1 LSPVGRVRARESLVE
16 LRRDGRR
23 ARSGPLWVDW
33 LPAGDEPDAE
43 SLACLAFAIGRPVG
57 PAVVRNRLRRRLR
70 AIVRALAPG
79 LAPGVYLIGA
89 RPPAAI
95 ATYKELETHVT
106 SALRQL
112 GACS

>member
-1 LSPVGRVRARESLVE
+1 MTVGRVRGRGTFAE

-33 LPAGDEPDAE
+33 LPSPLGVPR
-43 SLACLAFAIGRPVG
+43 LALAVGRPVG

-70 AIVRALAPG
+70 AIVGDLVPRLAPG
-79 LAPGVYLIGA
+79 TYLIGA
-89 RPPAAI
+89 HPPAAT

-106 SALRQL
+106 AALQQL
-112 GACS
+112 GACP